1 VPVPSDATPTSRRR
15 LGHALI
21 GMAVVLAAIAWVTAR
36 PVPPAGGEE
45 RASALDGSA
54 TSSRVSRAR
63 EPRATDIEPVPTV
76 AAAGDIACDRHHE
89 FFNDGDGTAKWCR
102 ADDTRAVL
110 RRLDPD
116 VVLPLGDTQYDEG
129 RLAEYH
135 ASYDLS
141 WGRLLDRTRP
151 AVGNHEYY
159 ASSNARG
166 YFAYFGDR
174 AGPPGQG
181 WYSYELGGWHV
192 VALNSNC
199 QMLPCGPGSPQYEWL
214 ADDLADSR
222 ASCTLAYFHHPR
234 FSSGPHGDDPSV
246 TPLWRLLYGEGA
258 ELILVGHDHL
268 YERFEP
274 LTPAGARDDLFG
286 IRQFTVG
293 TGGAQLYPVE
303 DVRRHSVTRNTK
315 SFGVL
320 ELALRDATY
329 RWRFVPID
337 RGGYTDRG
345 SAACH
350 DAPAV

>member
-1 VPVPSDATPTSRRR
+1 VPVPPDATPTRQRA

-21 GMAVVLAAIAWVTAR
+21 GVAVVLVAIVWVTAR

-45 RASALDGSA
+45 RAALDGSA
-54 TSSRVSRAR
+54 ASSRVSLARA
-63 EPRATDIEPVPTV
+63 PRGSGVEPVPRV
-76 AAAGDIACDRHHE
+76 AAAGDIACDQHHE

-102 ADDTRAVL
+102 AVDTREVL

-129 RLAEYH
+129 RLAEYQ

-141 WGRLLDRTRP
+141 WGRLLERTRP
-151 AVGNHEYY
+151 VVGNHEYY
-159 ASSNARG
+159 ASSKARG
-166 YFAYFGDR
+166 YFSYFGER
-174 AGPPGQG
+174 AGPAGQG

-214 ADDLADSR
+214 ARDLADSS

-258 ELILVGHDHL
+258 ELILVGHDHI

-303 DVRRHSVTRNTK
+303 EIRQHSVTRNTK

-320 ELALRDATY
+320 EVALREAAY
-329 RWRFVPID
+329 SWRFVPVS

-345 SAACH
+345 TAACH
-350 DAPAV
+350 GARPV